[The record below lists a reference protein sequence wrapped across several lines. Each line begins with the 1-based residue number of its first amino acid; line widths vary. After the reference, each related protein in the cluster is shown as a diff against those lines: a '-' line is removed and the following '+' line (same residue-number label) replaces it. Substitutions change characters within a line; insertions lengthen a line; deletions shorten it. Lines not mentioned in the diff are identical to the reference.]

1 VRFGCSCRARTPKEQ
16 NDRPND
22 SNRRRDDKSKPN
34 HARSLNSL
42 TEFARVRT
50 HVDLCVA
57 CPPTHSKSARAKGR
71 TPWEPYGVWRLV
83 DCAVLQSKRCCAADK
98 QHLKQRCEACAI
110 PRTRILRRRPTDPK
124 VDKAQSA
131 IVVKQRVREADVTVS
146 ESLRMNLGDGVCE
159 FCNGAARMFW
169 RELGLGGEVHRQR
182 SALNPLER
190 DVADP
195 RAGDA
200 DIEY

>member
-1 VRFGCSCRARTPKEQ
+1 MGA
-16 NDRPND
+16 
-22 SNRRRDDKSKPN
+22 
-34 HARSLNSL
+34 
-42 TEFARVRT
+42 
-50 HVDLCVA
+50 
-57 CPPTHSKSARAKGR
+57 
-71 TPWEPYGVWRLV
+71 VWRLASRRL
-83 DCAVLQSKRCCAADK
+83 CRSSKQTVLR
-98 QHLKQRCEACAI
+98 
-110 PRTRILRRRPTDPK
+110 K